1 VVLSTVTL
9 PVAHMMTPPTV
20 LDDQPVTSRDNY
32 KWAVVAMLWFVCF
45 FNYADRQAIFSV
57 FPLLKSEMH
66 LSDVQL
72 GIVGGS
78 FMWVYAAALPIAGM
92 IGDRAPRKGLIL
104 GGLIFWSL
112 ITLATAM
119 STKYWHLV
127 TFRAIEGF
135 GEAFYFP
142 AAMSLVSDYHGRDTR
157 SKAMAICQSSV
168 YAGTIAGGTAAGF
181 FGQYHGWRSGFYLFG
196 SLGVLL
202 GFVLL
207 LLLKEP
213 VRGQADAQPETDADE
228 TEPLGHELAK
238 ILGNPVVLV
247 LIAVFVCANFVAAIF
262 LTWMPSFLNR
272 KFGMSL
278 SMAGLNGTAWL
289 QIASVIGVLS
299 GGVIAD
305 QLARKTRAGRM
316 LTQSIGLIAGVPFI
330 FLTGYTLSTPV
341 LVIAMSGFGFF
352 KGHYDAN
359 IWASLYDVVPPK
371 RRGTALGIMNSI
383 GWLGGGIAPVAIA
396 AASQRYGMSACL
408 SATSIIYALA
418 AALLLIGVWVFL
430 RQHRIGEFNASIPS
444 DSMSH

>member
-1 VVLSTVTL
+1 
-9 PVAHMMTPPTV
+9 
-20 LDDQPVTSRDNY
+20 
-32 KWAVVAMLWFVCF
+32 
-45 FNYADRQAIFSV
+45 
-57 FPLLKSEMH
+57 MH

-92 IGDRAPRKGLIL
+92 IGDRASRKVLIL

-157 SKAMAICQSSV
+157 SKAMSICQSSV

-181 FGQYHGWRSGFYLFG
+181 FGQYYGWRSGFYLFG
-196 SLGVLL
+196 SLGVFL

-213 VRGQADAQPETDADE
+213 VRGQADEIAATPAEE
-228 TEPLGHELAK
+228 SEPLLQELIK
-238 ILGNPVVLV
+238 ILGNPIVLI

-305 QLARKTRAGRM
+305 RLARKTGAGRM
-316 LTQSIGLIAGVPFI
+316 ATQSIGLLAGVPFI

-341 LVIAMSGFGFF
+341 LVIAMAGFGFF

-371 RRGTALGIMNSI
+371 RRGMALGIMNSI

-396 AASQRYGMSACL
+396 AASQTYGMSACL
-408 SATSIIYALA
+408 SATSVIYALA
-418 AALLLIGVWVFL
+418 AVLLLLGIRVYL
-430 RQHRIGEFNASIPS
+430 RRSTSAQLEAFATA
-444 DSMSH
+444 